1 MNVNVFRFK
10 QFSVDQSGCA
20 MKINTD
26 GVLLGAIADADK
38 PATILDIGTGTG
50 VVALMLAQRFTD
62 AKIDAVEIDADA
74 AQTAER
80 NFTASP
86 FADRLSVYASGFES
100 YFEQFP
106 ERKYDLIVSNPP
118 FYIDSLKS
126 PGAKKTLAKHADID
140 FFERLIKGISNHLS
154 PDGCSWL
161 ILPVVMSDMII
172 ALAAKHLLYRQK
184 VINIHSYMHSNAH
197 RLILCLGFNKVL
209 ADIFK
214 VTIYREEKVY
224 SEEYVKL
231 LQSYFV
237 VF

>member
-1 MNVNVFRFK
+1 MFQFK

-26 GVLLGAIADADK
+26 GVLLGAIADADN

-50 VVALMLAQRFTD
+50 VIALMLAQRFTN
-62 AKIDAVEIDADA
+62 AKIDAVEIDMDA

-80 NFTASP
+80 NFKASP
-86 FADRLSVYASGFES
+86 FADRLSVHAFSSES

-140 FFERLIKGISNHLS
+140 FFERLIKSISNHLS
-154 PDGCSWL
+154 PGGCSWL
-161 ILPVVMSDMII
+161 ILPVAMSDMII
-172 ALAAKHLLYRQK
+172 ALAVKYLLYPQK

-197 RLILCLGFNKVL
+197 RAILSLGFNKVS
-209 ADIFK
+209 AEIFK
-214 VTIYREEKVY
+214 LTIYREEKIY

>member
-1 MNVNVFRFK
+1 MNKEIFRFK
-10 QFSVDQSGCA
+10 QFSVDQTGCA

-26 GVLLGAIADADK
+26 GVLLGAIADADD

-50 VVALMLAQRFTD
+50 VIALMLAQRFTN
-62 AKIDAVEIDADA
+62 AKIDAVEIDTDA
-74 AQTAER
+74 AHTADR
-80 NFTASP
+80 NFKASL
-86 FADRLSVYASGFES
+86 FADRLAVYPSGFES
-100 YFEQFP
+100 FFEQFP

-140 FFERLIKGISNHLS
+140 FFERLIKGISNHLL

-161 ILPVVMSDMII
+161 ILPVAMSDMII
-172 ALAAKHLLYRQK
+172 ALAAKYLLYPQRF
-184 VINIHSYMHSNAH
+184 INIHSYKHSNAH
-197 RLILCLGFNKVL
+197 RVILHIGFNKVSPE
-209 ADIFK
+209 IFR

-231 LQSYFV
+231 LQFYFV

>member
-1 MNVNVFRFK
+1 MFRFK
-10 QFSVDQSGCA
+10 QFSVDQTGCA

-26 GVLLGAIADADK
+26 GVLLGAMADADK

-50 VVALMLAQRFTD
+50 VIALMLAQRFAD
-62 AKIDAVEIDADA
+62 AKVDAVEIDSDA

-80 NFTASP
+80 NFIASP

-126 PGAKKTLAKHADID
+126 PRAKKTLAKHADIV
-140 FFERLIKGISNHLS
+140 FFERLIGGTATHLS
-154 PDGCSWL
+154 ASGYCWL
-161 ILPVVMSDMII
+161 ILPAAISDIVI
-172 ALAAKHLLYRQK
+172 ALAAKYLLYLQK
-184 VINIHSYMHSNAH
+184 VINIHSYAHSVAH
-197 RLILCLGFNKVL
+197 RVILCLGFDKVSIE
-209 ADIFK
+209 IFEL
-214 VTIYREEKVY
+214 TIYKQEKVY

-231 LQSYFV
+231 LQSYFI

>member
-1 MNVNVFRFK
+1 
-10 QFSVDQSGCA
+10 
-20 MKINTD
+20 MKINAD
-26 GVLLGAIADADK
+26 GVLLGAMADADK

-50 VVALMLAQRFTD
+50 VIALMLAQRFTD

-80 NFTASP
+80 NFAASP
-86 FADRLSVYASGFES
+86 FADRLSVYPSGFES

-106 ERKYDLIVSNPP
+106 GRKYDLIISNPP

-140 FFERLIKGISNHLS
+140 FFEKLIDSIAAHLS
-154 PDGCSWL
+154 PGGCSWL
-161 ILPVVMSDMII
+161 ILPVAMSDMII
-172 ALAAKHLLYRQK
+172 ALAAKYLLYSQK
-184 VINIHSYMHSNAH
+184 VINIHSYTHSVAH
-197 RLILCLGFNKVL
+197 RVILRLGFDKVSPE
-209 ADIFK
+209 IFK